1 MKQETLDVDRVVAVG
16 ELDRLIHEP
25 ARLAIMTVLSS
36 VRAADFVLLR
46 RATGLTK
53 GNLSSHLAKLERA
66 GQVEIAKRFVDKRP
80 TTTVELTPAG
90 RERVADHWRRL
101 DRLRRR
107 SETVAPSSSAGPS

>member
-1 MKQETLDVDRVVAVG
+1 MKRETLDEDRVASVV

-66 GQVEIAKRFVDKRP
+66 GQVEIAKRFINKWP
-80 TTTVELTPAG
+80 TTTVKLTPAG
-90 RERVADHWRRL
+90 RERVADHWRRF

-107 SETVAPSSSAGPS
+107 SETQGHG